1 MQIVTTL
8 APGAQVVAVK
18 DQLLQVLLLI
28 AVTVQVLL
36 INVIEGRGQLNLDC
50 WSMNSLEGIMDPLV
64 QVLSSP
70 MK

>member
-36 INVIEGRGQLNLDC
+36 IYVIER
-50 WSMNSLEGIMDPLV
+50 
-64 QVLSSP
+64 VLSDFGTAF
-70 MK
+70 